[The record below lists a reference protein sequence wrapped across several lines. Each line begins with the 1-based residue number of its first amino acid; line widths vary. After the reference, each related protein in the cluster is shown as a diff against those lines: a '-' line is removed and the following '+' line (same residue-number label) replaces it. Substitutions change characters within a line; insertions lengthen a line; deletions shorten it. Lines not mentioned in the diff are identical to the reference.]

1 LRFWDSSAIV
11 PLLSNQPASGTITR
25 LLREDTEIAVWW
37 GAWVESAVAVSR
49 LKREGRLNDDGED
62 EARATLDQ
70 LAEAWSEVRPTEEVR
85 LLASLISREHPLK
98 AGEQGD
104 ERDLV
109 IAATNSWCVAFD
121 NISTLQPW
129 LSDAMCRLSTGGGF
143 SAREL
148 YTDSDEVLFDAT
160 RPLILNGIADVAT

>member
-1 LRFWDSSAIV
+1 MRFWDSSAIV

-98 AGEQGD
+98 AADALQLAAALRWCGGETRGKSFVCLD
-104 ERDLV
+104 ERLRRTAQDEG
-109 IAATNSWCVAFD
+109 FD
-121 NISTLQPW
+121 VLPELNEE
-129 LSDAMCRLSTGGGF
+129 
-143 SAREL
+143 AR
-148 YTDSDEVLFDAT
+148 
-160 RPLILNGIADVAT
+160 